1 MRPFSGRDTGYG
13 TATGAGAAGG
23 AGGRRFTDANDPSA
37 RSPEIEALNSPRTR
51 HVDDNASNVF
61 SAFVFVLAFL
71 VATALGFLIAGDMN
85 IWVLCIGFAVAVIAI
100 FTVRIAAQ
108 WERIIILRFGSFN
121 RVAGPGSKSAL
132 AKRH

>member
-51 HVDDNASNVF
+51 HVDDKVPS
-61 SAFVFVLAFL
+61 
-71 VATALGFLIAGDMN
+71 
-85 IWVLCIGFAVAVIAI
+85 
-100 FTVRIAAQ
+100 R
-108 WERIIILRFGSFN
+108 ILRTFPTAS
-121 RVAGPGSKSAL
+121 
-132 AKRH
+132 